1 MGKVVRT
8 SDGYTFYRQ
17 PDGSYKDTK
26 DGKDY
31 DISFDSLKKMK
42 EELEDDIRVIEFKSG
57 GLVRKGKPKLAKK
70 GWK

>member
-31 DISFDSLKKMK
+31 DMSFDNLEQIK
-42 EELEDDIRVIEFKSG
+42 EIDDAVRVIEKKSG
-57 GLVRKGKPKLAKK
+57 GLIKGKPKLAKK